1 MQTERGFD
9 RLANFSDAVVAIAIT
24 LLVLPLV
31 DSARE
36 FHDGNVAGFLALNAD
51 GLFTFALSFV
61 VIGNF
66 WRLQHRLYESLTGY
80 NAALLWAT
88 LLWLFSIV
96 FLPFPT
102 ELLGAAA
109 DSDRG
114 ADALYIGTMLLTSIA
129 SLLQV
134 WVIRRSLALQAEA
147 ARGTVTLA
155 PALMT
160 TTIMAVALVL
170 AVGVPAVGL
179 RSLLL
184 LLLTDPLLRLLHR
197 GSPA

>member
-9 RLANFSDAVVAIAIT
+9 RLVNFSDAVVAIAIT

-36 FHDGNVAGFLALNAD
+36 FHDGNVADFLALNAD

-88 LLWLFSIV
+88 LLRPFIIV
-96 FLPFPT
+96 DAGARVRAAVRRGGGQQPT
-102 ELLGAAA
+102 GEWCVTPPGC
-109 DSDRG
+109 
-114 ADALYIGTMLLTSIA
+114 
-129 SLLQV
+129 
-134 WVIRRSLALQAEA
+134 A
-147 ARGTVTLA
+147 ARG
-155 PALMT
+155 
-160 TTIMAVALVL
+160 VALR
-170 AVGVPAVGL
+170 PARCGGPPG
-179 RSLLL
+179 R
-184 LLLTDPLLRLLHR
+184 
-197 GSPA
+197 